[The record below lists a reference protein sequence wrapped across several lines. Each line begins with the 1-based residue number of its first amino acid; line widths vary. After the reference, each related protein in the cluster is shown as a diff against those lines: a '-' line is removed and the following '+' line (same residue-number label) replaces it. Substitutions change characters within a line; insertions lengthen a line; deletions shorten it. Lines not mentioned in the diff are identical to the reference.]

1 MEYTPQVNNRSL
13 IKVMASND
21 ELGDWLIMANQMI
34 DLFSDSI
41 QEVAEMQNKKTGESK
56 PPLGESV

>member
-41 QEVAEMQNKKTGESK
+41 QEVAETQNKKTEESK